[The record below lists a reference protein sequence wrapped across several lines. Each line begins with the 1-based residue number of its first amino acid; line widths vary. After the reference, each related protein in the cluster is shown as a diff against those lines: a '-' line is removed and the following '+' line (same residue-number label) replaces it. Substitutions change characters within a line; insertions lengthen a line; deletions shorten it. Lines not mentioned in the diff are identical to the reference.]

1 MGQNDFDTSI
11 CILIELLLRRTL
23 VRSVILFGYY
33 MKLLNF
39 NVGDDFISV
48 MKDEVYHDLHNNFDF
63 TGYSY
68 DVVSKEFKLVFKRG
82 NGDWIQNKG
91 IEGLTFKF
99 IGVSFLKIKEGD
111 STEYPD
117 DESCLDGIG
126 FNVEEMRSDMDSFLA
141 SNQFQDDYDM
151 VFMFVSG

>member
-1 MGQNDFDTSI
+1 M
-11 CILIELLLRRTL
+11 RRTL
-23 VRSVILFGYY
+23 VHSVILFNY

-48 MKDEVYHDLHNNFDF
+48 VKDDIYHDLHNDFDF
-63 TGYSY
+63 TAYNY
-68 DVVSKEFKLVFKRG
+68 DVGSKEFKLVFKRG
-82 NGDWIQNKG
+82 NEDWIQNKN

-126 FNVEEMRSDMDSFLA
+126 YNVEEMRSDMDSFLA
-141 SNQFQDDYDM
+141 SSQFQDDYDII
-151 VFMFVSG
+151 FMFESGQAIKIHCKEVLLETN

>member
-1 MGQNDFDTSI
+1 M
-11 CILIELLLRRTL
+11 RRTL
-23 VRSVILFGYY
+23 VRSVILFAYY

-39 NVGDDFISV
+39 SVGDDFISV
-48 MKDEVYHDLHNNFDF
+48 MKDDVYHDLHNNFDF
-63 TGYSY
+63 LGYSY

-151 VFMFVSG
+151 IFTFASGQAIKIHSKEVLFETN